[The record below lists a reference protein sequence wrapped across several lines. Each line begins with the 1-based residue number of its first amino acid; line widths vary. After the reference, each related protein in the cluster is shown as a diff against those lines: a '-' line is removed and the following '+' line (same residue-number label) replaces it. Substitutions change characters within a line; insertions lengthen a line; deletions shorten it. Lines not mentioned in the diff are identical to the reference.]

1 MLTLYTVPV
10 QGHEE
15 LGLTDRNSVGFLI
28 WDRGTERT
36 RAHGLGSRLGFSN
49 LDIFGKDL
57 LR

>member
-1 MLTLYTVPV
+1 MPV
-10 QGHEE
+10 QGHEQ

-36 RAHGLGSRLGFSN
+36 RAHGLGSRLGFFN